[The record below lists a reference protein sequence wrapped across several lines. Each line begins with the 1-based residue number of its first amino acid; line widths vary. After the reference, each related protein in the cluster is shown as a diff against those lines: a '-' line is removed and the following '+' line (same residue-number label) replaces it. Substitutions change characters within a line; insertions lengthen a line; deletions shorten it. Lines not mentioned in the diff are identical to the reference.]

1 MNFVNL
7 SSPPP
12 TPLPPQKSVCS
23 LETKVPVQEVV
34 NTCSLI
40 NCCLTCNFNVL
51 ANSPPM
57 QCTCQYPNKKSFS
70 ENILNASVHIFNK
83 FWAKV
88 FIFSYTYLAQIHE

>member
-40 NCCLTCNFNVL
+40 TSKFTTNAVY
-51 ANSPPM
+51 
-57 QCTCQYPNKKSFS
+57 CQYPNKKSLS
-70 ENILNASVHIFNK
+70 ENILNASVHIFSK